1 MTSMNEDDFLKRQR
15 AGPGKSSAVAQYTA
29 KDFQLDVLGKLEE
42 TQAQLEAALELWR
55 NDTRAARD
63 ERLLKFDGRT
73 LVAVGAIAL
82 SLTGYVL
89 QDARSSTKQGTD
101 IETTKTRVTRLE
113 QIAETNTEGRI
124 RMEVE
129 LGELREGQD
138 EIKRLINAHDRNVV
152 EARHKDKA
160 KP

>member
-1 MTSMNEDDFLKRQR
+1 M
-15 AGPGKSSAVAQYTA
+15 
-29 KDFQLDVLGKLEE
+29 
-42 TQAQLEAALELWR
+42 
-55 NDTRAARD
+55 
-63 ERLLKFDGRT
+63 
-73 LVAVGAIAL
+73 
-82 SLTGYVL
+82 L